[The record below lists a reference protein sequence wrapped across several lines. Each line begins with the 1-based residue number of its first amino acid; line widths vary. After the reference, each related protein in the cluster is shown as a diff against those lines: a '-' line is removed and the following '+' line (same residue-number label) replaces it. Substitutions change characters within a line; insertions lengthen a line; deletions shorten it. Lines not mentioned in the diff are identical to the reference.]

1 MSDNADYIAGIDGPE
16 PEDHMLT
23 VTMVGATFRP
33 DEARSALKQLKIGD
47 KVTLAADPHNEY
59 DSTAVAV
66 YYAHHH
72 IGFIPKE
79 SNSALFA
86 ALMAGEEI
94 EAEIIAFETSL
105 KPVLEISF
113 GDDEEQEYARAMLGP
128 DKDNR

>member
-1 MSDNADYIAGIDGPE
+1 
-16 PEDHMLT
+16 MLT
-23 VTMVGATFRP
+23 VTMVGASFRP
-33 DEARSALKQLKIGD
+33 AEAKSALKQFSIGD
-47 KVTLAADPHNEY
+47 KVTLTADPDNEY

-86 ALMAGEEI
+86 ALMQGEEI

-113 GDDEEQEYARAMLGP
+113 GENEDYEELGIHHDDEDDLSEP
-128 DKDNR
+128 